1 MSAEQNGSARSAAP
15 EPAEAPRLDDT
26 VRTRVHEE
34 LAALVAR
41 LDPALLERLDDPEA
55 RGESGTDLVR
65 ATGVVADEAQEL
77 LRSAVAAARD
87 TGASWATIGRV
98 LGISRQAAQQRFGK
112 DEDARNAPPST
123 ASDGSAA
130 APSSSM
136 NDPWATDDG
145 RIWRMTPV
153 DAFDE
158 MPRLERAGRRG
169 WRSIGYGILY
179 HDLVHTDVQWEHKR
193 VTALNNPRARLEA
206 EGWRVIGTSWFPWV
220 YYARPSDRPAEGDG
234 SIPE

>member
-1 MSAEQNGSARSAAP
+1 MSAERNAAP
-15 EPAEAPRLDDT
+15 ESADSSRFDEG
-26 VRTRVHEE
+26 VRARVHEE

-41 LDPALLERLDDPEA
+41 LDPALLARLDDPEA

-112 DEDARNAPPST
+112 EEDARSAPPSSGSGE
-123 ASDGSAA
+123 SD
-130 APSSSM
+130 APAPTSSM
-136 NDPWATDDG
+136 NDPWTADDG

-158 MPRLERAGRRG
+158 LPRLERAGRRG

-220 YYARPSDRPAEGDG
+220 YYARPTDRPAEGDG